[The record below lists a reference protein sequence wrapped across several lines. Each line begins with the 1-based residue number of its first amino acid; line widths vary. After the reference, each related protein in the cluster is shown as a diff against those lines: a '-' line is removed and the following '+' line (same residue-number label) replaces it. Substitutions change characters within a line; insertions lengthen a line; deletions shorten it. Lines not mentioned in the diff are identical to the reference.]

1 MPKSYDTSSTSYLKN
16 GVRTPHIK
24 KQEKWAFLQVRKM
37 IMEEK
42 KKSKGLDKV
51 IKQVLRDVEKGQGR

>member
-24 KQEKWAFLQVRKM
+24 KQEKWALLQVRKM

-42 KKSKGLDKV
+42 KKSKSLDKV
-51 IKQVLRDVEKGQGR
+51 IKQVLRDVENDKG